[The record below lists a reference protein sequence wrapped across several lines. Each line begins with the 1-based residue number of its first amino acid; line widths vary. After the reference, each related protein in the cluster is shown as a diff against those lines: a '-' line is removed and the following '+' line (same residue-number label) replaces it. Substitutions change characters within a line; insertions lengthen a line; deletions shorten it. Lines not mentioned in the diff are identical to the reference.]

1 MNNPI
6 IHIARFIV
14 LVLIQV
20 LVLNNVNLF
29 GYLNPYIYIL
39 FIILLPATLNQ
50 NRILIFSFL
59 IGLTMDMFGDSGGVH
74 ACACLVIAYLRPLVL
89 RFSFGISYDY
99 QTLRF
104 NNIPF
109 GARLNYIVIMVFLHH
124 FVMFALEIFNIS
136 DILTILKKTLFNGLF
151 SALIIV
157 CITILFSR
165 KRI

>member
-1 MNNPI
+1 MNNPV
-6 IHIARFIV
+6 IHIIRFV
-14 LVLIQV
+14 FLVLLQV
-20 LVLNNVNLF
+20 LVLNKINLF
-29 GYLNPYIYIL
+29 GYINPYVYIL

-50 NRILIFSFL
+50 TRILLFSFL
-59 IGLTMDMFGDSGGVH
+59 LGLTIDMFGDSGGIH
-74 ACACLVIAYLRPLVL
+74 ACACLLIAYLRPLVL

-109 GARLNYIVIMVFLHH
+109 AARLNYIIIMVFLHH
-124 FVMFALEIFNIS
+124 LMMFSLEIFNIS

-157 CITILFSR
+157 SSTILFSR